1 MNRILY
7 IFFLFTFLIS
17 GAFGQ
22 FGRNKVQYK
31 DFEWYYI
38 QTTHFDVYFSQK
50 GPEIAEFAAKAAE
63 DALADIEK
71 KILYRINNR
80 ITLILYNSQNDFQ
93 ETNVIDQYL
102 TEGIGGFTEL
112 FKNRVVVPFTG
123 SYKAFR
129 HVIHHELVHAV
140 MNDMYYGGSIQNVI
154 SSNIS
159 LRFPMWFSEGM
170 AEYLSL
176 GWDANTDMFIRDAA
190 SSDNFPDISRL
201 DGYFA
206 YRGGQSVI
214 HYIAQKYGDEKIG
227 EIMNKIKSKG
237 SVEEGIKASIGLN
250 FEELNDRWKRD
261 VKKEYWPEIALRDDL
276 DDLAKRLTNPKKDGG
291 FYNTSPALSP
301 QGDKIAF
308 ISNRDYYFDVYI
320 MNALDGKIIKRLVKG
335 NRSADF
341 EELNILTPGL
351 SWSPDGSKIVLSAK
365 SNGADVMYIIDVE
378 SEDVENL
385 PVMFEGIG
393 TISWSPTGK
402 YIAIAGHD
410 TKQSDIYLYNTETKE
425 VINLTDDPFTDE
437 QPSWS
442 NDEGKI
448 VFISDRGD
456 NGSNPLPSDFMMS
469 DHDYTQS
476 DVYCINLKTKN
487 ISRITGTLFA
497 DEATPVF
504 GPNDEEVLYISDEN
518 GINNIYKKKIAGSGD
533 VSVSDIKPLPI
544 TNSLSGIN
552 QLSVSKDGK
561 KLAFSSMYE
570 SSYNIFLLTNPFEPK
585 TDKTELTS
593 TPFRVREKN
602 IILKEDSSTTVSA
615 PVVDTT
621 TVKSGSLF
629 FSGSY
634 VDTSKVAA
642 DSVKKG
648 DYSRYVFGQKEYY
661 MTDSTEGRAGA
672 FNITDN
678 LDTAGNYR
686 VNKYKITFSPDLIYA
701 NAGYSTL
708 YGLLGTTIL
717 TFSDVLGNHR
727 LIGITSLQIDLKNSD
742 YGLSY
747 YYLPKRISYGIE
759 LFHTAR
765 FLFLERGQYLNL
777 FRFRN
782 YGAVLSASLPINR
795 FHRFDFGLSL
805 LNVSSENLDAPSEEA
820 QKVTYFIPAISFVRD
835 NTIWGYTAPIDGTRY
850 RIDLFG
856 NPLIQAE
863 KYGFYSI
870 LADYRGY
877 MKFWND
883 YSFAYR
889 FSGGYSDGN
898 NPQRFFM
905 GGVENWINRR
915 FSTGDIPI
923 DSPTDFAFLTS
934 ALPMRGFD
942 YAERIGTRYSL
953 MNLEFRFPLI
963 RYLLT
968 GALPILFQNVLGVA
982 FIDVGTTWNKNRE
995 LQLFTKNEFGSLVS
1009 KDLLM
1014 GTGFGAR
1021 LYFLY
1026 FLLKFDL
1033 AWSYNVDS
1041 FSKPIFYFS
1050 LGTDF

>member
-1 MNRILY
+1 MVTGL
-7 IFFLFTFLIS
+7 L
-17 GAFGQ
+17 GQ

-31 DFEWYYI
+31 NFEWFYI
-38 QTTHFDVYFSQK
+38 QTTHFDIYFSSEGTQV
-50 GPEIAEFAAKAAE
+50 AEFAAKAAE
-63 DALADIEK
+63 EALADIEK

-102 TEGIGGFTEL
+102 SEGIGGFTEL

-123 SYKAFR
+123 SYSGFR

-140 MNDMYYGGSIQNVI
+140 MNDMFYGGSIQNVI
-154 SSNIS
+154 SSNIN

-170 AEYLSL
+170 PEYLSL
-176 GWDANTDMFIRDAA
+176 GWDTNTDMFMRDAA
-190 SSDNFPDISRL
+190 TGDYFPDLNRL
-201 DGYFA
+201 DGYAA

-214 HYIAQKYGDEKIG
+214 HYIAKKYGDEKIG
-227 EIMNKIKSKG
+227 EIMNQIKSKG
-237 SVEEGIKASIGLN
+237 SVEEGIKASIGLSY
-250 FEELNDRWKRD
+250 EELNERWKRD
-261 VKKEYWPEIALRDDL
+261 VKTEYWPEIAIRDQE
-276 DDLAKRLTNPKKDGG
+276 DDFAKKLTNPKKDGG

-308 ISNRDYYFDVYI
+308 ISNRDYYFDVYL

-351 SWSPDGSKIVLSAK
+351 SWSPDGSKIALSAK
-365 SNGADVMYIIDVE
+365 SNGTDVIYIIEAE

-385 PVMFEGIG
+385 PLEFEGIG
-393 TISWSPTGK
+393 TISWSPSGK

-410 TKQSDIYLYNTETKE
+410 TRQSDIYIYNVETKE
-425 VINLTDDPFTDE
+425 LTNLTNDPFTDE

-442 NDEGKI
+442 ADEGKI
-448 VFISDRGD
+448 LFVSDRGEYET
-456 NGSNPLPSDFMMS
+456 NLVSDDFRIGN
-469 DHDYTQS
+469 HDYSQN
-476 DVYCINLKTKN
+476 DVYCLDIKESK
-487 ISRITGTLFA
+487 ITRLTATLIG

-504 GPNDEEVLYISDEN
+504 SPSGEEILYVSDEN
-518 GINNIYKKKIAGSGD
+518 GIGNIYKKSIVSAGD
-533 VSVSDIKPLPI
+533 QLITDIKPVPI
-544 TNSLSGIN
+544 TNSLNGIA
-552 QLSVSKDGK
+552 QLSLSKDGK
-561 KLAFSSMYE
+561 KLAFSSLYE
-570 SSYNIFLLTNPFEPK
+570 SSYNIFLMTNPFES
-585 TDKTELTS
+585 KTELTELS
-593 TPFRVREKN
+593 PTPFRMRQTNRVGLKGDTSGTVVSAKEDT
-602 IILKEDSSTTVSA
+602 LKENEGA
-615 PVVDTT
+615 
-621 TVKSGSLF
+621 LF
-629 FSGSY
+629 FTGSY
-634 VDTSKVAA
+634 VDTAKATTDSTKGPDFSK
-642 DSVKKG
+642 
-648 DYSRYVFGQKEYY
+648 YVFGQKEYY
-661 MTDSTEGRAGA
+661 MKDTTKTREKV
-672 FNITDN
+672 FNLTDN
-678 LDTAGNYR
+678 LDSAGNYK
-686 VNKYKITFSPDLIYA
+686 VNRYKITFSPDLIYA

-708 YGLLGTTIL
+708 YGLLGTTVL
-717 TFSDVLGNHR
+717 TFSDILGNHR
-727 LIGITSLQIDLKNSD
+727 LTGVTSLQIDLKNSD
-742 YGLSY
+742 YGLAY
-747 YYLPKRISYGIE
+747 YYLPKRISYGVE

-782 YGAVLSASLPINR
+782 YGAVLSASLPLNR
-795 FHRFDFGLSL
+795 FYRFDFGLSI
-805 LNVSSENLDAPSEEA
+805 LNASSENLDRSEEPS
-820 QKVTYFIPAISFVRD
+820 QKITYLIPAMSFIRD
-835 NTIWGYTAPIDGTRY
+835 NTIWGYTAPIDGTRF
-850 RIDLFG
+850 RFDIFG
-856 NPLIQAE
+856 NPLIEAD

-877 MKFWND
+877 EKFWGD

-889 FSGGYSDGN
+889 FSGGYSDGK

-923 DSPTDFAFLTS
+923 ETPTDFAFLTS

-942 YAERIGTRYSL
+942 FAERIGTRYSL
-953 MNLEFRFPLI
+953 VNLEFRFPLI

-982 FIDVGTTWNKNRE
+982 FIDAGTTWNKNRD
-995 LQLFTKNEFGSLVS
+995 LQLFTRNESGSVVS